1 MVLRRKATRAPSR
14 PPTNPDLHRVRVVL
28 ARLELGHV
36 GVEARGERPLRFF
49 AGEWSLVEPT
59 ELATTYPFAADE
71 RPCLPLVGPVVGL
84 QAVRF
89 VEMRD
94 RCVALTG
101 SPQVVG
107 QLEVC
112 GSFGTFHRSW
122 LRGGNHLIGRHR

>member
-1 MVLRRKATRAPSR
+1 MVLRRKATRAPSP

-49 AGEWSLVEPT
+49 AGEWSLVEPA
-59 ELATTYPFAADE
+59 ELATSYPFAADQ

-89 VEMRD
+89 VEVRD
-94 RCVALTG
+94 RRAALAG
-101 SPQVVG
+101 SPQMVG
-107 QLEVC
+107 ELEVC
-112 GSFGTFHRSW
+112 GSLRTFHRSR
-122 LRGGNHLIGRHR
+122 LRGGDHL

>member
-36 GVEARGERPLRFF
+36 GVEARVERPLRFF
-49 AGEWSLVEPT
+49 AREGSLVEPA
-59 ELATTYPFAADE
+59 ELAATRPFAPDE

-89 VEMRD
+89 VEVRD
-94 RCVALTG
+94 AGVTLTG
-101 SPQVVG
+101 SPQMVG
-107 QLEVC
+107 ELEVC
-112 GSFGTFHRSW
+112 GSLRTFHRS
-122 LRGGNHLIGRHR
+122 